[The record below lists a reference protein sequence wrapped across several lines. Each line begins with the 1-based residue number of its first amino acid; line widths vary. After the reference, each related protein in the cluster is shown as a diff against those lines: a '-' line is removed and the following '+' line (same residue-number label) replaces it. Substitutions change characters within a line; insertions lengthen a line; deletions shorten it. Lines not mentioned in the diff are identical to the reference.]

1 MLIREAGGTAVL
13 AHPFWDLDDPAVVE
27 ALVDDAGFDGVDAD
41 WATWYSD
48 WLVNLSKLA
57 ELVGTRPVR
66 SELTSL
72 LVGLDKEYVQAKPTE
87 PWEEYY
93 ATALIRHFR
102 T

>member
-1 MLIREAGGTAVL
+1 MDERVRNLSEILHQAAET
-13 AHPFWDLDDPAVVE
+13 HHVVF
-27 ALVDDAGFDGVDAD
+27 GITDGVDAD

-48 WLVNLSKLA
+48 WLVNLSKLP
-57 ELVGTRPVR
+57 ELVRTRPVR